1 MEQQATT
8 TAAAPYL
15 PDELIAEIL
24 SRLPAR
30 SRCRSKC
37 VSRRWRRLITDP
49 SPCFYFWTHY
59 DGVQHRWDFV
69 ATNGDGGQPHQV
81 DSSLSFL
88 PPHPRAGTGR
98 RWRCSTPATG
108 SSSCA
113 AASPATGVAPPQPAF
128 YVVCNPATKE
138 WVALPQPSLEPG
150 FDDFYTKTCRAA
162 LGFDPSVSS
171 HFHVFQLEE
180 SERCYDHY
188 VSAVE
193 IYSSETG
200 AWARKEKRW
209 YRLTG
214 HMAFFNG
221 FLHLTTWEN
230 VLATVDVR
238 GQTWRTIRVPYNGG
252 YGSGFVSHSQGR
264 LVYMDVRTRRMGALV
279 IYVLEDYDS
288 EWWTLK
294 HKVSQV
300 VLFGLGELPPDLEW
314 NPTAGFHPTCHKV
327 FFYDR
332 PGRRLMSYDINEGRV
347 RVVCTLGAVVWDEMH
362 PFFLYVPLYSGKLD
376 HQIQM
381 SSSPIK
387 ASQAEIGS

>member
-30 SRCRSKC
+30 SLCRSKC
-37 VSRRWRRLITDP
+37 VSRRWRHLITDP

-69 ATNGDGGQPHQV
+69 ATNGDGGPPRQV

-88 PPHPRAGTGR
+88 P
-98 RWRCSTPATG
+98 
-108 SSSCA
+108 SSSWEKVEVLDSCNGLLLLRCCC
-113 AASPATGVAPPQPAF
+113 SPATGDGPPQPAF

-180 SERCYDHY
+180 EERCYDHY

-200 AWARKEKRW
+200 AWVRKEKRW

-214 HMAFFNG
+214 HMTFLNG

-230 VLATVDVR
+230 VLATR
-238 GQTWRTIRVPYNGG
+238 RR
-252 YGSGFVSHSQGR
+252 QGPD
-264 LVYMDVRTRRMGALV
+264 M
-279 IYVLEDYDS
+279 ED
-288 EWWTLK
+288 
-294 HKVSQV
+294 
-300 VLFGLGELPPDLEW
+300 
-314 NPTAGFHPTCHKV
+314 HP
-327 FFYDR
+327 
-332 PGRRLMSYDINEGRV
+332 
-347 RVVCTLGAVVWDEMH
+347 GAVQWGVWEW
-362 PFFLYVPLYSGKLD
+362 FRQPLSRPLGVHGCPNQTDGCAGDLC
-376 HQIQM
+376 
-381 SSSPIK
+381 S
-387 ASQAEIGS
+387 